1 MRGSEMKDHRLI
13 GERSLAF
20 HRLIAAKLRAD
31 PALLGLALAN
41 LDRWE
46 AGASPR
52 LLPVLAEWRALLAGP
67 PDELLTVLTGEN
79 ERSARPRQSSPFAG
93 ALTSG
98 ERFAVLREFQT
109 RKSRA
114 A

>member
-1 MRGSEMKDHRLI
+1 MKDHRLI
-13 GERSLAF
+13 DERSLAL
-20 HRLIAAKLRAD
+20 HRLVAEKLRAD
-31 PALLGLALAN
+31 STLLDLAGAN

-52 LLPVLAEWRALLAGP
+52 LRPVLAEWRALLGAP
-67 PDELLTVLTGEN
+67 LDELLAVLTGED
-79 ERSARPRQSSPFAG
+79 ERATRLRQSSPFAG

-98 ERFAVLREFQT
+98 ERFAILREFQT
-109 RKSRA
+109 RESRA